1 MSDFN
6 IIEPITITD
15 TIFTGANV
23 PEADKQ
29 EWVASTSYVIGNEV
43 MVTTSTANI
52 HKTYECLEAQSAGI
66 AADLLDEDCTDI
78 SDWTDDDTGVGG
90 GVSEVSPDGQFRFD
104 TNISA
109 VGNYIAARHIDIA
122 TPPNTFSLEIK
133 TYFDRMG
140 MISNNDHFRIVY
152 SNTTWRFMADF
163 GSEGLFIYKAA
174 EASGE
179 VGTNIVKSS
188 STGSAWQTWRFE
200 VNKTTEST
208 ATVEVFLKEE
218 GGEFV
223 SQGTVDCDNEFGATD
238 GRLQLVLY
246 GYTSNS
252 MIAHVAHIKVGTG
265 VSRFTEVNDSPV
277 GNTNWLEVDSTNR
290 WKAFNGVLGSQTSQ
304 ATKIEYVLTP
314 GEVIDSV
321 ALLNLDSDTVDIVEI
336 DGADQLI
343 LNNDWT
349 DATGDKPPKN
359 WDEVGT
365 VADFTIESAAL
376 KITCDANGE
385 GISQT
390 ITVSAATEYQLL
402 FKYKNTSGDIA
413 QVAIYDMTHSA
424 DILATTDLTSST
436 ANASYSKV
444 FTTPAGCTSI
454 KISLLAKTAGDIVWF
469 EAPYLCPTE
478 YSETVTTGASK
489 TDVVKT
495 DIPGIATG
503 ILTITINKS
512 TTAKI
517 GELVIG
523 TKKYLGATQANPS
536 PEIEIVDYSSQAQD
550 TFGNW
555 TIVERGYSKK
565 LNCDVK
571 IPKTSVLTARQVT
584 DDIFLTLSSYR
595 ASMIVWVADSTMS
608 SMIIY
613 GKYNSFKITL
623 TSIEFSLLNLEILG
637 MI

>member
-1 MSDFN
+1 MH

-15 TIFTGANV
+15 SILTACNV
-23 PEADKQ
+23 PENDEQ
-29 EWVASTSYVIGNEV
+29 EWNAGTSYNIGDTV

-52 HKTYECLEAQSAGI
+52 HKTYEVLVGQTAGISAGLM
-66 AADLLDEDCTDI
+66 DVTCVDI
-78 SDWTDDDTGVGG
+78 SSWTSIDSDTGI
-90 GVSEVSPDGQFRFD
+90 SEVSPASQFRFD
-104 TNISA
+104 TNLRA
-109 VGNYIAARHIDIA
+109 AGNASSGRYYTIA
-122 TPPNTFSLEIK
+122 TPPNTHTIEIK
-133 TYFDRMG
+133 TYFDAIG
-140 MISNNDHFRIVY
+140 TLAADDGFRLSY
-152 SNTTWRFMADF
+152 GSATWRFDALFCSD
-163 GSEGLFIYKAA
+163 GLYIYKTGG
-174 EASGE
+174 ASGE
-179 VGTNIVKSS
+179 VGSDIVKCNASA
-188 STGSAWQTWRFE
+188 AWQTWRFQIT
-200 VNKTTEST
+200 KTVESA

-218 GGEFV
+218 GGGFV
-223 SQGTVDCDNEFGATD
+223 SQGVFDCDFETVAAD
-238 GRLQLVLY
+238 GRIALVQY
-246 GYTSNS
+246 GYSTDNRVTH
-252 MIAHVAHIKVGTG
+252 IDYIKVGTG
-265 VSRFTEVNDSPV
+265 LGQFDTTNDSPTD
-277 GNTNWLEVDSTNR
+277 NTNWLAVDSTNR
-290 WKAFNGVLGSQTSQ
+290 WRAFNGILGSQTSQ

-321 ALLNLDSDTVDIVEI
+321 ALLNLVSDTVDIVEI
-336 DGADQLI
+336 DSADQLI

-349 DATGDKPPKN
+349 DATGGTPPTN

-365 VADFTIESAAL
+365 VADFTIQSAAL
-376 KITCDANGE
+376 RITCDANGE

-454 KISLLAKTAGDIVWF
+454 KISLQAKTAGDIVWF

-489 TDVVKT
+489 TDVVKM
-495 DIPGIATG
+495 DIPQKAAG
-503 ILTITINKS
+503 ILTVTINKS

>member
-1 MSDFN
+1 MH

-15 TIFTGANV
+15 SILTACNV
-23 PEADKQ
+23 PENDEQ
-29 EWVASTSYVIGNEV
+29 EWSAGTSYSIGDAV
-43 MVTTSTANI
+43 MVTTSKANI
-52 HKTYECLEAQSAGI
+52 HKAYEALVGQTAGISAGLM
-66 AADLLDEDCTDI
+66 DVTCVDI
-78 SDWTDDDTGVGG
+78 SSWTSIDSDTGI
-90 GVSEVSPDGQFRFD
+90 SEVSPASQFRFD
-104 TNISA
+104 TNLGA
-109 VGNYIAARHIDIA
+109 AGNASSGRYYTIA
-122 TPPNTFSLEIK
+122 TPPNTHTIEIK
-133 TYFDRMG
+133 TYFDAIG
-140 MISNNDHFRIVY
+140 TLAADDGFRLSY
-152 SNTTWRFMADF
+152 GSATWRFHAQFCSD
-163 GSEGLFIYKAA
+163 GLYIYKTGG
-174 EASGE
+174 ASGE
-179 VGTNIVKSS
+179 VGSDIVKCNASA
-188 STGSAWQTWRFE
+188 AWQTWRFQIT
-200 VNKTTEST
+200 KTVESA

-218 GGEFV
+218 GGGFV
-223 SQGTVDCDNEFGATD
+223 SQGVFDCDFETVAAD
-238 GRLQLVLY
+238 GRITLVQY
-246 GYTSNS
+246 GYSTDNRVTH
-252 MIAHVAHIKVGTG
+252 IDYIKVGTG
-265 VSRFTEVNDSPV
+265 LGQFDTTNDSPTD
-277 GNTNWLEVDSTNR
+277 NTNWLAVDSTNR
-290 WKAFNGVLGSQTSQ
+290 WRAFNGILGSQTSQ

-321 ALLNLDSDTVDIVEI
+321 ALLNLVSDTVDIVEI
-336 DGADQLI
+336 DSADQLI

-349 DATGDKPPKN
+349 DATGGTPPTN

-365 VADFTIESAAL
+365 VADFTIQSAAL
-376 KITCDANGE
+376 RITCDANGE

-454 KISLLAKTAGDIVWF
+454 KISLQAKTAGDIVWF

-478 YSETVTTGASK
+478 YSETVTTGTSK
-489 TDVVKT
+489 TDVVKL

>member
-1 MSDFN
+1 MH

-15 TIFTGANV
+15 SILTACNV
-23 PEADKQ
+23 PENDEQ
-29 EWVASTSYVIGNEV
+29 EWSAGTSYNIGDTV

-52 HKTYECLEAQSAGI
+52 HKTYEVLVGQTAGISAGLM
-66 AADLLDEDCTDI
+66 DVTCVDI
-78 SDWTDDDTGVGG
+78 SSWTSIDSDTGI
-90 GVSEVSPDGQFRFD
+90 SEVSPASQFRFD
-104 TNISA
+104 TNLRA
-109 VGNYIAARHIDIA
+109 AGNASSGRYYTIA
-122 TPPNTFSLEIK
+122 TPPNTHTIEIK
-133 TYFDRMG
+133 TYFDAIG
-140 MISNNDHFRIVY
+140 TLAADDGFRLSY
-152 SNTTWRFMADF
+152 GSATWRFDALFCSD
-163 GSEGLFIYKAA
+163 GLYIYKTGG
-174 EASGE
+174 ASGE
-179 VGTNIVKSS
+179 VGSDIVKCNASA
-188 STGSAWQTWRFE
+188 AWQTWRFQIT
-200 VNKTTEST
+200 KTVESA

-218 GGEFV
+218 GGGFV
-223 SQGTVDCDNEFGATD
+223 SQGVFDCDFETVAAD
-238 GRLQLVLY
+238 GRIALVQY
-246 GYTSNS
+246 GYSTDNRVTH
-252 MIAHVAHIKVGTG
+252 IDYIKVGTG
-265 VSRFTEVNDSPV
+265 LGQFDTTNDSPTD
-277 GNTNWLEVDSTNR
+277 NTNWLAVDSTNR
-290 WKAFNGVLGSQTSQ
+290 WRAFNGILGSQTSQ

-321 ALLNLDSDTVDIVEI
+321 ALLNLVSDTVDIVEI
-336 DGADQLI
+336 DSADQLI

-349 DATGDKPPKN
+349 DATGGTPPTN

-376 KITCDANGE
+376 KITADGNGE

-390 ITVSAATEYQLL
+390 IAVSAATEYQLL
-402 FKYKNTSGDIA
+402 FKYKNTADDIA
-413 QVAIYDMTHSA
+413 QVAIYDVTHSA

-454 KISLLAKTAGDIVWF
+454 KISLQAKTAGDIVWF

-489 TDVVKT
+489 TDVVKM
-495 DIPGIATG
+495 DIPQKAAG
-503 ILTITINKS
+503 ILTVTINKS

-595 ASMIVWVADSTMS
+595 ASMLVWVADSTMS